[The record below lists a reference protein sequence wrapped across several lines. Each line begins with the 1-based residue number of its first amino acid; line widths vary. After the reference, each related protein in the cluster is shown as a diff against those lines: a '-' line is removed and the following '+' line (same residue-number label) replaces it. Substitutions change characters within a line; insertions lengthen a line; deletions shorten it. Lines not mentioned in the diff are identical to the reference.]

1 MDIETERTA
10 EALYQRHRPSHRA
23 RAGQTGFASKMGR
36 DRLIDDT
43 EHLRH
48 HLGPRRQQVSQRERH
63 RQHPLTDR
71 LLWQDVVN
79 EQRRRFGH
87 PPRAAARTEAAA
99 LATERDQL
107 LDLTGI
113 VFDPQKTMLEQT
125 ALEISLELV
134 FNVTRQRPPFG
145 RLPIPKP
152 G

>member
-1 MDIETERTA
+1 
-10 EALYQRHRPSHRA
+10 
-23 RAGQTGFASKMGR
+23 MGY
-36 DRLIDDT
+36 LV
-43 EHLRH
+43 H
-48 HLGPRRQQVSQRERH
+48 
-63 RQHPLTDR
+63 
-71 LLWQDVVN
+71 
-79 EQRRRFGH
+79 EQRRRPSH
-87 PPRAAARTEAAA
+87 PPGAAARTEAAA

-145 RLPIPKP
+145 RPPIPKP